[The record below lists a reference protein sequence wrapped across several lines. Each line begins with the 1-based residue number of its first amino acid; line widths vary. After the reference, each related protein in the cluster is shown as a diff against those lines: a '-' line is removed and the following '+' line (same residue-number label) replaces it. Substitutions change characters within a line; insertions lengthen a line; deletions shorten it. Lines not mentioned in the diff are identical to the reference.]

1 MQFLPRN
8 GAAIFFALFFVF
20 ATLSGFSQTT
30 YTWFGGN
37 GEWGNASNWSPN
49 GVPGAADTA
58 VINLGA
64 VTLNGNAAVG
74 GLKLN
79 NGVFGGGGTLA
90 AAGRVYWSNGRMEG
104 SGTLNVSPG
113 AIMEITGNAAK
124 DLNQFSILNEGT
136 LRCTGTG
143 ALRLSNAAQ
152 IINQAGASCIF
163 LTDMQIDSLAPGG
176 GQFSNSGTLAKNAG
190 SGAVALNIAF
200 NNTASVSVSSGILR
214 LRRSSA
220 SANAIYT
227 VTPGNVLQF
236 SEGVHTLEN
245 VSFDGGGTLE
255 ITGATLLLSG
265 PGLAV
270 APGNTLAISGSA
282 ALLAGSGSLEVSG
295 TLNWSR
301 GRIGGDGAFTL
312 GGVMN
317 LSGSSAK
324 TLETR
329 VLVNSGSIIW
339 SDTGELRLRSNA
351 EILNQAGAIFEMQ
364 SDAEL
369 EFATP
374 DGGVL
379 TNSGTL
385 VKSAGTGISI
395 IDVIF
400 NNSGNVALTS
410 GSLELRRN
418 SSDDGGVI
426 AVGAGSTFRLDEGTH
441 DFSTASSITG
451 SGGVRVSDGV
461 TNFAGSFNV
470 AEGLTI
476 IGGEMNFS
484 GNYLSGS
491 PLTLNSGRL
500 VILSPVTASG
510 LTQTGG
516 TLEIT
521 ASLALNGDLNWQGG
535 TLTGAAAPDI
545 SGAIHIRGTLNKLLD
560 GVALTNH
567 SLATWSDAGELRLK
581 NGAQFINAAGATFS
595 IRGNALLNYLSPGGG
610 TLLNNGTVAKTA
622 GSGVTVIGVDF
633 TNNAAVTADSGTVR
647 FTRASASQ
655 NAVFAAQPGS
665 LLQFSSG
672 THTLNGV
679 SFNAGTVEV
688 TAAALSAAGAGLT
701 VSSSATLQ
709 MVDLN
714 SALTGDGAVN
724 IQGTLNWRRGTISGN
739 GPLAINGILNIYSEY
754 AKTLDARALDNFGS
768 INWADTGEFRLLN
781 QAALHNQGSGV
792 FNITGNAKLAFATPD
807 GGSLANSGTILK
819 SASSGLTTIDV
830 EIQNSGTVNLA
841 SGTLQLSR
849 GSLTESGSFTIAAG
863 AKLRCSG
870 GSHVFGPGANISG
883 AGDLTFSGGNSAF
896 SGVYSL
902 AGNLKVSGGALALN
916 SNISLPRLEVSGGV
930 LAGSGNLTVNTL
942 FNWSGGKIS
951 GGGSLLL
958 NGTTQISGGN
968 SKELDGR
975 ALANAGSAAWS
986 GTGNIL
992 LQNGA
997 TLLNQAG
1004 AIWDIRNDAWIDST
1018 AGGGGTFSNMG
1029 SILKTAGTGAAVIDI
1044 PFTHQGTLNVSSGI
1058 LRITRNSSCS
1068 GNIQTAANSEAQF
1081 SLGAHVFDGISLGGS
1096 GTVRFSNVPVL
1107 VNGAGLVVE
1116 SGVTLA
1122 MSGLAG
1128 ALGGEGDVVV
1138 NGTFNWDRGTI
1149 SGNGD
1154 FRVNGALNIT
1164 GSSGSVLDGRTMELH
1179 GTAQWSGSGDLRLRN
1194 FANLQ
1199 IQPAATFTIQ
1209 NNAQVA
1215 YLTPNGGSIHNA
1227 GAVRKVSAGLSSI
1240 NVSFQN
1246 EGLLEVQAGTLKFGL
1261 SLTNAQAGTIRGSGA
1276 LDVSSAVSF
1285 NNHGLVAPGGLSSPG
1300 IFTVTGNYPQSASG
1314 RLNIKLGGLAPG
1326 SGYDRLAVSGAA
1338 QLDGILNLALANNFA
1353 PSPGD
1358 QFPVVTYTSR
1368 SGQFSAINSAGISN
1382 HVTFDHAYTPN
1393 ALVLTVTSFSNQPP
1407 LALGENVLT
1416 DEDSPVSLNLLL
1428 NDSDPDGDTLTIGA
1442 IFPPANGA
1450 VTREGDSLAVY
1461 APAENF
1467 FGQDSF
1473 RYEVIDG
1480 FGGSDTATVLIT
1492 VLPVNDP
1499 PLLSNLP
1506 AVLSCIAGDTL
1517 ALGLDTLATDVDD
1530 PIDSLAWSVEVLAG
1544 PGISDSIQV
1553 ILDPLANL
1561 LQIIP
1566 HPQLTAQ
1573 DLPVLFSVC
1582 DTSNAC
1588 DQDTALLSIMPRNQP
1603 PLISGLPATLRFDA
1617 DTTASLDLWE
1627 YAYDP
1632 ETPDSLL
1639 IFEFSISNDSLLY
1652 DYNGANGTLTL
1663 SAAPGYF
1670 GQAQLNI
1677 RVIDEGNAAAEDS
1690 ILVIVDPVVGIGD
1703 PAAGDIPK
1711 TFALAQNYPNP
1722 FNPETAISYQL
1733 SPKGQAAAS
1742 EVELA
1747 IYNLLGQKVRTLVRA
1762 RQPAG
1767 RYEVKWD
1774 GRSDAGVPVASG
1786 VYIYRFTAGSY
1797 QKVMKMILL
1806 R

>member
-1 MQFLPRN
+1 MMQYLQRN
-8 GAAIFFALFFVF
+8 STAIFFTLFFIF

-30 YTWFGGN
+30 YTWFGGS
-37 GEWGNASNWSPN
+37 GEWGSASNWSPN

-58 VINLGA
+58 VINLGTVA
-64 VTLNGNAAVG
+64 LNGNAVVG

-90 AAGRVYWSNGRMEG
+90 AAGRVFWSNGRMEG
-104 SGTLNVSPG
+104 SGTLQVSPG

-124 DLNQFSILNEGT
+124 DLNQYAILNEGT

-163 LTDMQIDSLAPGG
+163 LTDMQVDSLAAGG
-176 GQFSNSGTLAKNAG
+176 GQFSNAGTLAKNGG
-190 SGAVALNIAF
+190 SGAAALNIAF
-200 NNTASVSVSSGILR
+200 NNTGSVSVSSGTLR

-220 SANAIYT
+220 SINATYA
-227 VTPGNVLQF
+227 VTAGNVLQF

-245 VSFDGGGTLE
+245 VSFGGGGTLE
-255 ITGATLLLSG
+255 VTGATLLLSG
-265 PGLAV
+265 PGLSIT
-270 APGNTLAISGSA
+270 PGNTLAISGSA
-282 ALLAGSGSLEVSG
+282 AVLAGSGSLSVLG

-301 GRIGGDGAFTL
+301 GRIAGDGAFTL

-329 VLVNSGSIIW
+329 VLINSGTINW
-339 SDTGELRLRSNA
+339 SDSGELRLRSNA
-351 EILNQAGAIFEMQ
+351 EILNQAGAIFDMQ
-364 SDAEL
+364 SNAEL
-369 EFATP
+369 EFAAP
-374 DGGVL
+374 DGGAL
-379 TNSGTL
+379 TNLGNL
-385 VKSAGTGISI
+385 VKSAGAGISV

-400 NNSGNVALTS
+400 NNSGNVALDS
-410 GSLELRRN
+410 GTVELRRN
-418 SSDDGGVI
+418 SSDTGGMI
-426 AVGAGSTFRLDEGTH
+426 AIAAGSTLRLDEGTH
-441 DFSTASSITG
+441 DFNAASSV
-451 SGGVRVSDGV
+451 SGPGEVSVSDGT
-461 TNFAGSFNV
+461 TNFGGSFN
-470 AEGLTI
+470 ATGSLTI
-476 IGGEMNFS
+476 VGGNMNFS

-491 PLTLNSGRL
+491 AITLNSGRL
-500 VILSPVTASG
+500 AVLSPVTASG

-516 TLEIT
+516 TLEIG
-521 ASLALNGDLNWQGG
+521 ASLALNGDLNWSGG
-535 TLTGAAAPDI
+535 TLAGTAAPSI
-545 SGAIHIRGTLNKLLD
+545 SGAIHIHGTLNKLLD

-595 IRGNALLNYLSPGGG
+595 IRGNALLNYISPGGG
-610 TLLNNGTVAKTA
+610 TLVNHGTVAKTA

-688 TAAALSAAGAGLT
+688 TAAALNAAGAGLT

-709 MVDLN
+709 MADLN
-714 SALTGDGAVN
+714 STLAGDGAIN

-739 GPLAINGILNIYSEY
+739 GSLAINGILNIYSEY
-754 AKTLDARALDNFGS
+754 AKTLDARPLDNFGS

-781 QAALHNQGSGV
+781 QAALKNQGSGV
-792 FNITGNAKLAFATPD
+792 FNITGNAKLAFATPG
-807 GGSLANSGTILK
+807 GGSLVNSGTILK
-819 SASSGLTTIDV
+819 SGSSGQSTIDV
-830 EIQNSGTVNLA
+830 EVQNSGTVNLA
-841 SGTLQLSR
+841 SGTLQLGR
-849 GSLTESGSFTIAAG
+849 GSLTESGSFAIAAG
-863 AKLRCSG
+863 AKLRCSA
-870 GSHVFGPGANISG
+870 GSHVFGPGASVSG
-883 AGDLTFSGGNSAF
+883 AGGLTFSGGNSAF

-902 AGNLKVSGGALALN
+902 TGSLKLSGGALTLN
-916 SNISLPRLEVSGGV
+916 SDISLPQLEVSGGV
-930 LAGSGNLTVNTL
+930 LAGSGAVTVNTL

-951 GGGSLLL
+951 GAGSLLL
-958 NGTTQISGGN
+958 NGSTQISGGGA
-968 SKELDGR
+968 KELDGR

-997 TLLNQAG
+997 ALLNQAG
-1004 AIWDIRNDAWIDST
+1004 AVLDIRNDAWIDST

-1029 SILKTAGTGAAVIDI
+1029 SILKTAGTGAAVIDV

-1068 GNIQTAANSEAQF
+1068 GNIQTAANSEVQF
-1081 SLGAHVFDGISLGGS
+1081 SLGAHVFDGISLGGG

-1107 VNGAGLVVE
+1107 VNGAGLVVD
-1116 SGVTLA
+1116 SGVSLA

-1128 ALGGEGDVVV
+1128 ALGGNGDVTV
-1138 NGTFNWDRGTI
+1138 NGKFNWDRGTI
-1149 SGNGD
+1149 SGGGD

-1164 GSSGSVLDGRTMELH
+1164 GSSGSVLDGRTIELY
-1179 GTAQWSGSGDLRLRN
+1179 GTAGWSGTGDLRLRN

-1199 IQPAATFTIQ
+1199 IQPGATFTIQ

-1215 YLTPNGGSIHNA
+1215 YLTPNGGSINNA
-1227 GAVRKVSAGLSSI
+1227 GAVRKASAGLSSI

-1261 SLTNAQAGTIRGSGA
+1261 GLTNAQSGTIRGNGA

-1285 NNHGLVAPGGLSSPG
+1285 NNHGIFAPGGPASPG
-1300 IFTVTGNYPQSASG
+1300 TFTVTGNYPQSASG

-1358 QFPVVTYTSR
+1358 QFPVVTYASR

-1382 HVTFDHAYTPN
+1382 HATFDHAYTPN

-1407 LALGENVLT
+1407 VALGENAFT
-1416 DEDSPVSLNLLL
+1416 DEDLPVSLNLLL

-1442 IFPPANGA
+1442 IFPAANGA
-1450 VTREGDSLAVY
+1450 AAREGDSLAVY
-1461 APAENF
+1461 TPAENF

-1473 RYEVIDG
+1473 RYVVIDG

-1499 PLLSNLP
+1499 PVLSNLP
-1506 AVLSCIAGDTL
+1506 PALICISGDTL
-1517 ALGLDTLATDVDD
+1517 WLGLDTLATDVDD
-1530 PIDSLAWSVEVLAG
+1530 PIGSLAWSVEILAG

-1566 HPQLTAQ
+1566 HPQFTAQ

-1588 DQDTALLSIMPRNQP
+1588 DQDTVLLSVLPGNQP
-1603 PLISGLPATLRFDA
+1603 PLISGLPATLRFAA

-1627 YAYDP
+1627 YVYDP

-1639 IFEFSISNDSLLY
+1639 SFEFSVSNDSLLY
-1652 DYNGANGTLTL
+1652 DFNSASGVLTL
-1663 SAAPGYF
+1663 AAAPGYS
-1670 GQAQLNI
+1670 GQAQLHI
-1677 RVIDEGNAAAEDS
+1677 RVIDEGNAAAADS
-1690 ILVIVDPVVGIGD
+1690 ILAIVDPVVGIGD
-1703 PAAGDIPK
+1703 PAAGNIPK
-1711 TFALAQNYPNP
+1711 TFAVAQNYPNP

-1733 SPKGQAAAS
+1733 AAAS

-1747 IYNLLGQKVRTLVRA
+1747 IYNVLGQKVRTLVQA

-1774 GRSDAGVPVASG
+1774 GRSDAGVSVASG
-1786 VYIYRFTAGSY
+1786 VYIYRFTAGPY
-1797 QKVMKMILL
+1797 QKVMKMVLL